1 MGFSESIIVTE
12 ITMYMLSSKSHRK
25 IFSVRFVCVH
35 AELFISYLFTIN
47 SSLLHIISAF
57 TIIHLHSF
65 GRNNFA
71 HLFGLQK
78 NKLKNSII
86 GKSLYTF
93 FDILGVKNCKSK
105 DDPQYKKKFRNE
117 MGVSNLALKI
127 LIIRLHASLLQ
138 PCKFLVFLVVVVVFV
153 KLWNH
158 KILASWH
165 FLPTMIIH

>member
-35 AELFISYLFTIN
+35 AELFISYLFTFN

-78 NKLKNSII
+78 KQTQK
-86 GKSLYTF
+86 
-93 FDILGVKNCKSK
+93 
-105 DDPQYKKKFRNE
+105 QYNRE
-117 MGVSNLALKI
+117 I
-127 LIIRLHASLLQ
+127 LIY
-138 PCKFLVFLVVVVVFV
+138 
-153 KLWNH
+153 
-158 KILASWH
+158 ILRH
-165 FLPTMIIH
+165 IGCEEL

>member
-1 MGFSESIIVTE
+1 
-12 ITMYMLSSKSHRK
+12 MLSCLSA
-25 IFSVRFVCVH
+25 ICLQLI
-35 AELFISYLFTIN
+35 ALFCILYQLLQLFTCTVLEGII
-47 SSLLHIISAF
+47 LHIC
-57 TIIHLHSF
+57 L
-65 GRNNFA
+65 GCK
-71 HLFGLQK
+71 K

-138 PCKFLVFLVVVVVFV
+138 PCKFLVFLVVVVFV